1 MATFSDLMNLLL
13 CFFVLLFSMSTV
25 SEEKLEMLIQSFQ
38 SAFSVLPAGGST
50 ISVEGN
56 LISSGVSAL
65 EQFDAFFNASTS
77 NNGEDDNKGA
87 QADTESD
94 KTGQSGQASGQN
106 DGSQT
111 DSQGRENAG
120 EATEQGDE
128 SEQGKATTEGEETNQ
143 GKDTQEGQAQNEDQN
158 AGSAEELSESEL
170 IAEYEK
176 AGIAESEKIA
186 ERIEKDAKK
195 FGIQDQIEVTF
206 NGQYIL
212 LTLNGALLFDNAKA
226 EVKEQALP
234 LIDKLGAI
242 LESYGDNLIQIEG
255 HTDNIPMHSSKYENN
270 DVLSM
275 YRAYN
280 VAEYIRGITTID
292 PSHIVSAGRGEYYP
306 VADNSTAEGRALNRR
321 VEIKIFNSYNS
332 EEIQE

>member
-38 SAFSVLPAGGST
+38 SAFSVLPAGGTT
-50 ISVEGN
+50 ISVEGS

-65 EQFDAFFNASTS
+65 EQFNAFFNASTA
-77 NNGEDDNKGA
+77 NNGEDANKGA
-87 QADTESD
+87 QADTEDSQ
-94 KTGQSGQASGQN
+94 TGQSGQSSGQN

-111 DSQGRENAG
+111 DSEGKENAG
-120 EATEQGDE
+120 NATEQGEDT
-128 SEQGKATTEGEETNQ
+128 EQGKASTDGEGTDQ
-143 GKDTQEGQAQNEDQN
+143 GREDQAGQAQTEDQS

-186 ERIEKDAKK
+186 ERIEKDAQKY
-195 FGIQDQIEVTF
+195 GIQDQIEVTF

-212 LTLNGALLFDNAKA
+212 LTLNGALLFDNAQA

-234 LIDKLGAI
+234 LIEKLAAI

-280 VAEYIRGITTID
+280 VAEYIRSITTID

-321 VEIKIFNSYNS
+321 VEVKIFNSYNS